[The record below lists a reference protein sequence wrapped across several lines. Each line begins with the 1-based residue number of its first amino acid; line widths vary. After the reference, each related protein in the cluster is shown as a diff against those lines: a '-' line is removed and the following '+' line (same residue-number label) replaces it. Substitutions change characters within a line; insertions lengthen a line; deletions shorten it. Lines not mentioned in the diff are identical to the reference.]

1 MDDEDLHYDY
11 INSQGK
17 RVYIAYTNGQPF
29 EWVEDDNKSKRDL
42 TKNGNCLDC
51 ILLDCGYVGYC
62 NKCNKIRRRKM
73 EDENILINRIL
84 KLMKKRLADID
95 KERQAK
101 IDADYDKMNVDDLK
115 AKVKELEGTVNDL
128 KLRIE
133 YNEHLNDIGHFSDIK
148 HFHSF
153 RGL

>member
-29 EWVEDDNKSKRDL
+29 EWVEDDNKSKIDL

-84 KLMKKRLADID
+84 KLMEKRLAEID

-101 IDADYDKMNVDDLK
+101 IDADYDKMNVNGLK

-128 KLRIE
+128 KLRIGKIE
-133 YNEHLNDIGHFSDIK
+133 YARDLDKSLYGSPLNIFNK
-148 HFHSF
+148 
-153 RGL
+153 

>member
-1 MDDEDLHYDY
+1 MEDKMEDDDLHYNY

-17 RVYIAYTNGQPF
+17 HVYIAYTNGQPF
-29 EWVEDDNKSKRDL
+29 EWVEDDKQ
-42 TKNGNCLDC
+42 
-51 ILLDCGYVGYC
+51 
-62 NKCNKIRRRKM
+62 KCNKIRRRKM

-84 KLMKKRLADID
+84 KLMEKRLAEID

-128 KLRIE
+128 KLRIGKIE
-133 YNEHLNDIGHFSDIK
+133 YVRDLDKSLYGSVQNNFHNFGDI
-148 HFHSF
+148 
-153 RGL
+153 

>member
-1 MDDEDLHYDY
+1 
-11 INSQGK
+11 
-17 RVYIAYTNGQPF
+17 
-29 EWVEDDNKSKRDL
+29 
-42 TKNGNCLDC
+42 
-51 ILLDCGYVGYC
+51 
-62 NKCNKIRRRKM
+62 M
-73 EDENILINRIL
+73 EDENTLINRIL
-84 KLMKKRLADID
+84 KLMEKRLAEID

-101 IDADYDKMNVDDLK
+101 IDADYAKMNVDDLK

>member
-1 MDDEDLHYDY
+1 
-11 INSQGK
+11 
-17 RVYIAYTNGQPF
+17 
-29 EWVEDDNKSKRDL
+29 
-42 TKNGNCLDC
+42 
-51 ILLDCGYVGYC
+51 
-62 NKCNKIRRRKM
+62 M

-84 KLMKKRLADID
+84 KLMEKRLADID

-101 IDADYDKMNVDDLK
+101 IDADYDKMNVNDLK

-128 KLRIE
+128 KSKIE
-133 YNEHLNDIGHFSDIK
+133 YNEHLSDIEHFNDIK

>member
-1 MDDEDLHYDY
+1 
-11 INSQGK
+11 
-17 RVYIAYTNGQPF
+17 
-29 EWVEDDNKSKRDL
+29 
-42 TKNGNCLDC
+42 
-51 ILLDCGYVGYC
+51 
-62 NKCNKIRRRKM
+62 M

-84 KLMKKRLADID
+84 KLMEKRLAEID

-101 IDADYDKMNVDDLK
+101 IDADYDKMNVNDLK

-133 YNEHLNDIGHFSDIK
+133 YNEHLSNIEHFSDIK

>member
-29 EWVEDDNKSKRDL
+29 EWVEDDNKSKIDL

-84 KLMKKRLADID
+84 KLMEKRLAEID

-101 IDADYDKMNVDDLK
+101 IDADYDKMNVNDLK

-128 KLRIE
+128 KLRIGKIE
-133 YNEHLNDIGHFSDIK
+133 YVRDLDKSLYGSPLNIFNK
-148 HFHSF
+148 
-153 RGL
+153 

>member
-1 MDDEDLHYDY
+1 
-11 INSQGK
+11 
-17 RVYIAYTNGQPF
+17 
-29 EWVEDDNKSKRDL
+29 
-42 TKNGNCLDC
+42 
-51 ILLDCGYVGYC
+51 
-62 NKCNKIRRRKM
+62 M

-84 KLMKKRLADID
+84 KLMEKRLAEID

-133 YNEHLNDIGHFSDIK
+133 YNEHLSNIEHFSDIK